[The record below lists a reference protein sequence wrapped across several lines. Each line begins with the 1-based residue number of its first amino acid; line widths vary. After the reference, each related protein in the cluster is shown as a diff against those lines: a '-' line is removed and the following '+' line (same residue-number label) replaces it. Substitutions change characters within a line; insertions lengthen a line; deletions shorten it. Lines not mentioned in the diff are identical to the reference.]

1 MAITKAQKK
10 KYQQL
15 IQDGKSSAQA
25 AAGAGLTPQQAAT
38 LGGTGGRGNS
48 TKKLGLLNVAQKYI
62 SKNTDALIQSGL
74 RGNWT
79 TSTGKYINVGPEI
92 AGLLDLPSS
101 NISGTT
107 ASLSLND
114 LAGLVIMFGDPNSG
128 LTTQQQKGVD
138 KLIQQMGR
146 VSPTAY
152 EHYTAHNNS
161 GNLVSLVNSAM
172 GGNNGLAI
180 RSYATPRANEQ
191 TVQDWSVEYT
201 PPPRGNATGPNGWSY
216 TQLRNYDTA
225 SNFLGYWSQLNTPA
239 TQAELT
245 RAISSGY
252 TASQIER
259 ALYNPQSDSTGVL
272 KQTSAAFQRAFPALV
287 KAYRTQTPIA
297 AQTPAEYLQ
306 LQNNY
311 QNTMRQYGM
320 PLLTTAQMAN
330 MMTNGVTSQ
339 NLETRAQL
347 ATQAYNNADPAVKAA
362 IESRFGL
369 TPGQAATYILDPT
382 KGLERIKDQ
391 MNSAT
396 MQVRGARAG
405 LAQADTDKLTNLID
419 DPFSGVSQEQ
429 ANTAIDK
436 ANQLSYLKQQSYG
449 VDNQTTVTGAETV
462 GAQIPQFSPDAVANQ
477 QKVSQAMQER
487 EQASKAGGQ
496 MVTDQSGVKGAG
508 QVQ

>member
-1 MAITKAQKK
+1 MVAKQGGQKAK
-10 KYQQL
+10 
-15 IQDGKSSAQA
+15 GNKS
-25 AAGAGLTPQQAAT
+25 T
-38 LGGTGGRGNS
+38 LGAIN
-48 TKKLGLLNVAQKYI
+48 KVQQYI
-62 SKNTDALIQSGL
+62 KNHPMEQSGL
-74 RGNWT
+74 KGNWT
-79 TSTGKYINVGPEI
+79 TNTGKYINVGPEI
-92 AGLLDLPSS
+92 AALLDLPAS

-107 ASLSLND
+107 ASLRLDD
-114 LAGLVIMFGDPNSG
+114 LAGLVTMFGDSNSK
-128 LTTQQQKGVD
+128 LTANEIKAVD
-138 KLIQQMGR
+138 KLITQMGA
-146 VSPTAY
+146 VAPTAY
-152 EHYTAHNNS
+152 EHYSAHNNP
-161 GNLVSLVNSAM
+161 GNLASLVNSAV
-172 GGNNGLAI
+172 GGNNGLAA

-201 PPPRGNATGPNGWSY
+201 PKTNGSGPNNWTY

-225 SNFLGYWSQLNTPA
+225 SNFLGYWSQLNSPA

-245 RAISSGY
+245 KAISSGY

-259 ALYNPQSDSTGVL
+259 ALYNPKSDSTGML
-272 KQTSAAFQRAFPALV
+272 RQTSTAFQKAFPALV
-287 KAYRTQTPIA
+287 KAYQTQTPIA

-320 PLLTTAQMAN
+320 PLLTSEQVAN
-330 MMTNGVTSQ
+330 MMTNGVTAQ
-339 NLETRAQL
+339 NLDTRAQL
-347 ATQAYNNADPAVKAA
+347 ATQAYQNADPAVKAA

-382 KGLERIKDQ
+382 QGLERIKNQ
-391 MNSAT
+391 MASAT

-405 LAQADTDKLTNLID
+405 LAQTDTDKLTGLVNN
-419 DPFSGVSQEQ
+419 PFSGVSQEQ

-436 ANQLSYLKQQSYG
+436 ANQLSNLQQQSYG
-449 VDNQTTVTGAETV
+449 MQNQTTATGAEVV
-462 GAQIPQFSPDAVANQ
+462 GAQIPQFSPDSVANQ

-496 MVTDQSGVKGAG
+496 MVTDQTGVKGAG

>member
-1 MAITKAQKK
+1 MAKQQGQHGKDQKN
-10 KYQQL
+10 
-15 IQDGKSSAQA
+15 
-25 AAGAGLTPQQAAT
+25 T
-38 LGGTGGRGNS
+38 LGA
-48 TKKLGLLNVAQKYI
+48 LDYIQKYI
-62 SKNTDALIQSGL
+62 TKHPMEQSGL
-74 RGNWT
+74 KGAWT
-79 TSTGKYINVGPEI
+79 TNTGKYVNVGPEI
-92 AGLLDLPSS
+92 ATLLGLPPS

-107 ASLSLND
+107 ASLRLDD
-114 LAGLVIMFGDPNSG
+114 LAGLVTMFGDPNSG
-128 LTTQQQKGVD
+128 LTADQIKGVD
-138 KLIQQMGR
+138 KLVTQMGQ

-152 EHYTAHNNS
+152 EHYTAHNNP
-161 GNLVSLVNSAM
+161 GNLASLVNSAV
-172 GGNNGLAI
+172 GGNNGLAA

-201 PPPRGNATGPNGWSY
+201 PKTNGSGPNNWTY

-225 SNFLGYWSQLNTPA
+225 SNFLGYWSQLNSPA

-245 RAISSGY
+245 KAISSGY

-259 ALYNPQSDSTGVL
+259 ALYNPKSDSTGVL
-272 KQTSAAFQRAFPALV
+272 KQTSAAFQKAFPALV
-287 KAYRTQTPIA
+287 KAYQTQTPIA

-320 PLLTTAQMAN
+320 PLLTTEQMAN

-347 ATQAYNNADPAVKAA
+347 ATEAYNNADPAVKAA
-362 IESRFGL
+362 IEGRFGL

-382 KGLERIKDQ
+382 KGLERVKDQ
-391 MNSAT
+391 MASAT
-396 MQVRGARAG
+396 MQVRGTQAG
-405 LAQADTDKLTNLID
+405 LNQTDTDKLAGLVDN
-419 DPFSGVSQEQ
+419 PFSGVSQEQ

-436 ANQLSYLKQQSYG
+436 ANQLANLQQQSYG
-449 VDNQTTVTGAETV
+449 MNNQTTATGAEVV

-496 MVTDQSGVKGAG
+496 MVTDQTGVKGAG